1 MEMKFCQSCGMPL
14 TSDEVCGT
22 NADGSLSADYCT
34 YCYQQGK
41 FAQDCTMDE
50 MIEHCAQ
57 FVEEFNKDSEQKV
70 TKEEAIEDSVSKLEN
85 SLLNDLNR
93 DAKIID
99 KLLEEKIID
108 E

>member
-14 TSDEVCGT
+14 TSNEVCGT

-34 YCYQQGK
+34 YCYQNGK
-41 FAQDCTMDE
+41 FTQDCTMDE

-70 TKEEAIEDSVSKLEN
+70 RRGNCHDEARVSEAKTLAELIAN
-85 SLLNDLNR
+85 RNILLNQPY
-93 DAKIID
+93 
-99 KLLEEKIID
+99 LL
-108 E
+108 

>member
-57 FVEEFNKDSEQKV
+57 FVEEFNKDSEQNPDSYFHNYAKV
-70 TKEEAIEDSVSKLEN
+70 TKEEAIAMMKQEFPKLK
-85 SLLNDLNR
+85 R
-93 DAKIID
+93 WQA
-99 KLLEEKIID
+99 
-108 E
+108 

>member
-14 TSDEVCGT
+14 TSDEV
-22 NADGSLSADYCT
+22 
-34 YCYQQGK
+34 

-70 TKEEAIEDSVSKLEN
+70 TKEEAIAMMKQEFPKLK
-85 SLLNDLNR
+85 R
-93 DAKIID
+93 WQA
-99 KLLEEKIID
+99 
-108 E
+108 